1 MELHEYLRRDHVV
14 VVRLQ
19 QRTSA
24 GSWVTV
30 ASAEGQDAE
39 GAAATT
45 GTYAV
50 SGAVRACATGG
61 LRGHEQATVCTS

>member
-1 MELHEYLRRDHVV
+1 MV

-19 QRTSA
+19 QQTA
-24 GSWVTV
+24 GAWTTI
-30 ASAEGQDAE
+30 ASAEGQDVE

-45 GTYAV
+45 GTVPV
-50 SGAVRACATGG
+50 SGPVRACATGG